1 VILAVMTGV
10 IAAMSQLF
18 TSPFMPD
25 VIEKRKEH
33 RQARD
38 KRDFDRVESVHFI
51 DELVKLNILPD
62 SLNSKAKNLV
72 SSHSL
77 NTNKSKILYG
87 ELKKVKESKKVNGFN
102 NLNIFLANMGNPIF
116 ILITG
121 ILFMILFIFRKR
133 IDWLKLS
140 KSFLYLSL
148 MYLFVASVYLIWGI
162 SNSMEIHKIY
172 YVTGLVFA
180 SFFAMLGLRSLLFY
194 LFKINSIEEEKLL
207 KAIRIL
213 FRQLLHNVPK
223 KDFVKD
229 DKFVEF
235 TESNNQV
242 INEVAETID

>member
-1 VILAVMTGV
+1 MTGV

-18 TSPFMPD
+18 SPPFNED
-25 VIEKRKEH
+25 VQEVRKEH
-33 RQARD
+33 REARNN
-38 KRDFDRVESVHFI
+38 RDTDRVESVLLLQ
-51 DELVKLNILPD
+51 ELINLKILPD
-62 SLNSKAKNLV
+62 TLNSRAENLV
-72 SSHSL
+72 TSHSL
-77 NTNKSKILYG
+77 NEKKSESLYNDLKA
-87 ELKKVKESKKVNGFN
+87 LKKSKKVNGFQ
-102 NLNIFLANMGNPIF
+102 NLNIFLANMGNPVF

-121 ILFMILFIFRKR
+121 ILFMILFLFRKR

-148 MYLFVASVYLIWGI
+148 MYLFVSSVYLIWGI

-180 SFFAMLGLRSLLFY
+180 SLFAMLGLRSLLFY

-213 FRQLLHNVPK
+213 FRQLLHTVPK
-223 KDFVKD
+223 KNYVKD
-229 DKFVEF
+229 DKFVEY
-235 TESNNQV
+235 TESNNRI